1 MDLELFPLLVGMGV
15 GALFGARGKN
25 AMKSMA
31 KGYFALMDRAKEW
44 SASARE
50 DMRDAIEE
58 ARYEREREQR
68 AELSSGRR
76 EEPALAHE
84 EPEEKR
90 PRTTRRRSTTAA
102 SKSGDTKTRTTRS
115 RAPRAKKEEHSD
127 EQRMAA

>member
-68 AELSSGRR
+68 AEISNGRR
-76 EEPALAHE
+76 EESAQAQE
-84 EPEEKR
+84 EPEERR
-90 PRTTRRRSTTAA
+90 PRTARRRSTTAA
-102 SKSGDTKTRTTRS
+102 AKTGETKARATRGRQTRA
-115 RAPRAKKEEHSD
+115 RKEEQPE